1 MIHQAPV
8 RALVVWGHASPAP
21 LFAGTPYRRHRL
33 HKPPRSEPPG
43 SSGSTPQSMSRITDV
58 IGEANAPDLIY
69 CLLSAYLE
77 SLDYMS
83 DALRIPA
90 WVKRFPIYGRRA
102 YRSYA
107 TQTATAF
114 PGALAGGASHRVGC

>member
-1 MIHQAPV
+1 
-8 RALVVWGHASPAP
+8 
-21 LFAGTPYRRHRL
+21 
-33 HKPPRSEPPG
+33 
-43 SSGSTPQSMSRITDV
+43 MSRISDV

-90 WVKRFPIYGRRA
+90 WVKRFPIYGLTDVNERLAFFCERA
-102 YRSYA
+102 RSIEKGEA
-107 TQTATAF
+107 WVLAVIAEAAHLFRIAANRLGTLEWPTASANECDGVAAR
-114 PGALAGGASHRVGC
+114 PRAPNQSR